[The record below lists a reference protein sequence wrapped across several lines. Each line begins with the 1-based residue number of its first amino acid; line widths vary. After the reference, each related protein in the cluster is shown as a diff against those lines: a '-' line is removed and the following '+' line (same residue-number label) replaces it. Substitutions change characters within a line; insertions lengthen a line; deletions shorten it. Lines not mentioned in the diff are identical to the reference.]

1 MAFNGASAAASS
13 PRNDFVTQV
22 LASMGRFFLIQSK
35 KDLGLTRHEM
45 RSILMRNGVILN
57 FLGFLKV
64 IGPIVSVS
72 SVQP

>member
-1 MAFNGASAAASS
+1 MESHALDLYVFYLHGLLLLN
-13 PRNDFVTQV
+13 PVRND
-22 LASMGRFFLIQSK
+22 R
-35 KDLGLTRHEM
+35 GLTRHEM

-57 FLGFLKV
+57 FFGFLNV

>member
-1 MAFNGASAAASS
+1 MNFEQQIALGARPLNCLS
-13 PRNDFVTQV
+13 PQIV
-22 LASMGRFFLIQSK
+22 LVVIGQLVRV
-35 KDLGLTRHEM
+35 TRHEM

>member
-1 MAFNGASAAASS
+1 MRSISTFS
-13 PRNDFVTQV
+13 T
-22 LASMGRFFLIQSK
+22 SMGFFFLIQLRN
-35 KDLGLTRHEM
+35 DRGLTRHEM

-57 FLGFLKV
+57 FFGFLNV

>member
-1 MAFNGASAAASS
+1 MRSISTFSTSIG
-13 PRNDFVTQV
+13 F
-22 LASMGRFFLIQSK
+22 FFLIQSRN
-35 KDLGLTRHEM
+35 DRGLTRHEM

-57 FLGFLKV
+57 FFGFLNV

>member
-1 MAFNGASAAASS
+1 MSWRPWSRSGES
-13 PRNDFVTQV
+13 RNDKFDLST
-22 LASMGRFFLIQSK
+22 ATGRFFFNQSRK
-35 KDLGLTRHEM
+35 LRGFTRQEM
-45 RSILMRNGVILN
+45 RSILIKKGVILN